1 MVTKLTATANTI
13 LIKEIRTIGLET
25 FLPCTTLFSVLLDM
39 KYSND
44 NRSYSFSLKYIK
56 LLCLKSIL
64 VVLLFSCANS
74 EVSMAGE
81 DSVQIITGAERT
93 DQYLQLLEGKRVGI
107 VANQSST
114 VGSSHLVDS
123 LVALKI
129 NVVRVFSPEHGF
141 RGEADA
147 GEHVKNEKDK
157 KTGLPI
163 ISLYGNN
170 KKPGKEQLEGLD
182 IVIFDIQDVGVRFYT
197 YISTLHY
204 VMEACAENGIEL
216 LVLDRPNP
224 NGHYVDGPV
233 LDTNFRSFVG
243 MHPIPIVHGMT
254 IGEYA
259 RMINGEQWLKNKVQ
273 CNLRVME
280 CLNYT
285 HDTPYSLP
293 LPPSPNLRSDLS
305 IQLYPSLCLLEATTV
320 TVGRGTDHPFEMYG
334 HPDFPETGFSFV
346 PKPGYGSKDPKHN
359 GVKCKGFHLND
370 SVYYRMSRLDLSFLI
385 NANKLLDGKLFV
397 EREKFFNLLAGNNIL
412 IKQITEG
419 KSQEEIKET
428 WKNDLNEFRKKREKY
443 LLYE

>member
-1 MVTKLTATANTI
+1 
-13 LIKEIRTIGLET
+13 
-25 FLPCTTLFSVLLDM
+25 
-39 KYSND
+39 
-44 NRSYSFSLKYIK
+44 
-56 LLCLKSIL
+56 
-64 VVLLFSCANS
+64 
-74 EVSMAGE
+74 
-81 DSVQIITGAERT
+81 
-93 DQYLQLLEGKRVGI
+93 
-107 VANQSST
+107 
-114 VGSSHLVDS
+114 
-123 LVALKI
+123 
-129 NVVRVFSPEHGF
+129 
-141 RGEADA
+141 
-147 GEHVKNEKDK
+147 
-157 KTGLPI
+157 
-163 ISLYGNN
+163 
-170 KKPGKEQLEGLD
+170 
-182 IVIFDIQDVGVRFYT
+182 
-197 YISTLHY
+197 
-204 VMEACAENGIEL
+204 
-216 LVLDRPNP
+216 
-224 NGHYVDGPV
+224 
-233 LDTNFRSFVG
+233 
-243 MHPIPIVHGMT
+243 
-254 IGEYA
+254 
-259 RMINGEQWLKNKVQ
+259 
-273 CNLRVME
+273 ME

-293 LPPSPNLRSDLS
+293 VPPSPNLRSDLS

>member
-1 MVTKLTATANTI
+1 M
-13 LIKEIRTIGLET
+13 
-25 FLPCTTLFSVLLDM
+25 
-39 KYSND
+39 
-44 NRSYSFSLKYIK
+44 
-56 LLCLKSIL
+56 
-64 VVLLFSCANS
+64 
-74 EVSMAGE
+74 
-81 DSVQIITGAERT
+81 QIITGAERT

-123 LVALKI
+123 LIALNI

-170 KKPGKEQLEGLD
+170 KKPNKEQLDGLD
-182 IVIFDIQDVGVRFYT
+182 ILIFDIQDVGVRFYT

-204 VMEACAENGIEL
+204 VMEACAENGIGL

-259 RMINGEQWLKNKVQ
+259 RMINGEQWLKNKAQ
-273 CNLRVME
+273 CNLRVIE
-280 CLNYT
+280 CVNYR

-293 LPPSPNLRSDLS
+293 IPPSPNLRSDLS

-346 PKPGYGSKDPKHN
+346 PKSGYGSKDPKHN
-359 GVKCKGFHLND
+359 GVKCKGFYLND
-370 SVYYRMSRLDLSFLI
+370 SVYYRMSELDLSFLI
-385 NANKLLDGKLFV
+385 NAYKLLDGKLFV
-397 EREKFFNLLAGNNIL
+397 EREKFFNLLAGNDIL
-412 IKQITEG
+412 IKQITKG
-419 KSQEEIKET
+419 MSQEEIKET
-428 WKNDLNEFRKKREKY
+428 WKNDLEAFRKKREKY